1 MSGHKNIDKICV
13 SIVAVT
19 VVMALIFYNGKAF
32 GIETSAH
39 TLGYENKLFDNS
51 KVHTINIV
59 MDDWDS
65 FLETCES
72 EVYSACNVE
81 IDGELIKNV
90 GIRGKGNTSLSS
102 VKNMNSSRSSFNPG
116 SFSGMSGSVQNSETT
131 EYILLGGSA
140 FILLVGVL
148 FAAFYKRRK

>member
-81 IDGELIKNV
+81 IDGELIK
-90 GIRGKGNTSLSS
+90 
-102 VKNMNSSRSSFNPG
+102 M
-116 SFSGMSGSVQNSETT
+116 
-131 EYILLGGSA
+131 
-140 FILLVGVL
+140 
-148 FAAFYKRRK
+148 